1 MWRRTR
7 VRGYEG
13 IYLIYVS
20 VFTCVMW
27 WVVFWV
33 RHTKSWKEKC
43 VPIRTIS
50 CLHCGLAEDLNFDL
64 LFLLCF
70 PVEDLRRGGV
80 LAPVERPC
88 LVAATDLSPWVYRGG
103 TVSRFFFFVSPFS
116 ARGCSGRRKE
126 GVWLSDLL
134 RWVVCV
140 SVSALVFWASLY
152 ARALRFFVFIWLCSA
167 RACNIVLKP
176 SPTLACGLWLW
187 FADSVF

>member
-33 RHTKSWKEKC
+33 RRTKSWKEKC
-43 VPIRTIS
+43 VSIRTIS

-126 GVWLSDLL
+126 GGITKGFVEVSSLRVCVLRWSFESVYTPMHCVSFFLSD
-134 RWVVCV
+134 CAE
-140 SVSALVFWASLY
+140 SMLVMLS
-152 ARALRFFVFIWLCSA
+152 
-167 RACNIVLKP
+167 
-176 SPTLACGLWLW
+176 
-187 FADSVF
+187 